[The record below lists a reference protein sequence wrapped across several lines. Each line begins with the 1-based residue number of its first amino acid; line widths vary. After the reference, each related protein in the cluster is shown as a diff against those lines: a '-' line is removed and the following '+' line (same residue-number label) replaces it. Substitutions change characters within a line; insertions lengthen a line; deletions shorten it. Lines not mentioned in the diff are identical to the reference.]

1 MKKAIIDSRNSFR
14 SIFIWLI
21 RKKCQLIFVLFLTS
35 CSVHN
40 QVNKDDY
47 ITVSKDFSGSFYDKL
62 DTLSAQYDGRMFT
75 RSLMKGFTE
84 VENIDYS
91 KPIQITINRRELFL
105 NFEDLNQKQYVL
117 KFYGKLHKKR
127 FVFYTTYKTVSFPI
141 LFISKEIEKFEI
153 NFPNEN
159 EIVFENISES
169 QGMFLIFGGGGAS
182 QLNYKFKLIR
192 NE

>member
-1 MKKAIIDSRNSFR
+1 MKTVTNDFSNSFR

-21 RKKCQLIFVLFLTS
+21 RKSCPFIFVLFFSS

-40 QVNKDDY
+40 QINKDDY
-47 ITVSKDFSGSFYDKL
+47 ISISKDFSGSFYDKL
-62 DTLSAQYDGRMFT
+62 DTLSAQYDGKIFT
-75 RSLMKGFTE
+75 RSFMKEFTA

-91 KPIQITINRRELFL
+91 KAIQIRINKTELFL
-105 NFEDLNQKQYVL
+105 SFEDINKKQYVL

-127 FVFYTTYKTVSFPI
+127 FVFYTYYKTVSFPI

-159 EIVFENISES
+159 EIVFENKSEN

-182 QLNYKFKLIR
+182 QLDFKFKLIK